1 MRLELAA
8 QPPCSQKA
16 KAQTLKTG
24 TLDKKG
30 QVLVAYSLFATSP
43 QSLKVHV
50 FEEKGEAVGRVK
62 RTQIT
67 YTILNKTR
75 FLSLRS

>member
-1 MRLELAA
+1 MRLDLAA

-43 QSLKVHV
+43 QRSMFWRKKERLSGGSRELNHHYNTK
-50 FEEKGEAVGRVK
+50 
-62 RTQIT
+62 Q
-67 YTILNKTR
+67 NKT
-75 FLSLRS
+75 F